1 MLSRLYNFIKNLFS
15 IHVEMDGLE
24 SFDVRNKPG
33 TSTMENKEE

>member
-1 MLSRLYNFIKNLFS
+1 MLSKFYYFIKWLFS
-15 IHVEMDGLE
+15 MDIRTDGLE